1 MRELNSLIGKIR
13 STNYKSIKSIYED
26 YDVEGNVRI
35 TPEVITNL
43 INQSHT
49 FHDRVIILTAI
60 IDDINDV
67 TKEIREAIISNKET
81 LNFILRVTLL
91 DNKDLEVVEESED
104 GWHTYTI
111 EGTKVENKIVRL
123 YNKALTEFESL
134 N

>member
-43 INQSHT
+43 INRSHT

>member
-1 MRELNSLIGKIR
+1 MAK
-13 STNYKSIKSIYED
+13 D
-26 YDVEGNVRI
+26 
-35 TPEVITNL
+35 
-43 INQSHT
+43 
-49 FHDRVIILTAI
+49 
-60 IDDINDV
+60 
-67 TKEIREAIISNKET
+67 KEIREAIISNKET

>member
-1 MRELNSLIGKIR
+1 MRELNSLISKIR

-26 YDVEGNVRI
+26 YDVEENVRI

-81 LNFILRVTLL
+81 LKFILRVNLL
-91 DNKDLEVVEESED
+91 NNKDLEVVEESED

-123 YNKALTEFESL
+123 YNKAVTEFESL

>member
-26 YDVEGNVRI
+26 YDVEQNVRI
-35 TPEVITNL
+35 TPVVITNL
-43 INQSHT
+43 INRSHT

>member
-1 MRELNSLIGKIR
+1 MRELNSLIAKIR

-43 INQSHT
+43 INRSHN
-49 FHDRVIILTAI
+49 FQDRVIILTAI

-123 YNKALTEFESL
+123 YNKAVTEFESL

>member
-1 MRELNSLIGKIR
+1 MRELNSLIDKIR

-26 YDVEGNVRI
+26 YDVEQNVRI

-104 GWHTYTI
+104 GWYTYTI
-111 EGTKVENKIVRL
+111 NGTKVENKIVKL
-123 YNKALTEFESL
+123 YNKAVAEFESL

>member
-1 MRELNSLIGKIR
+1 MRELNSLIAKIR

-43 INQSHT
+43 INRSHN
-49 FHDRVIILTAI
+49 FQDRVIILTAI

>member
-1 MRELNSLIGKIR
+1 M
-13 STNYKSIKSIYED
+13 
-26 YDVEGNVRI
+26 
-35 TPEVITNL
+35 
-43 INQSHT
+43 
-49 FHDRVIILTAI
+49 
-60 IDDINDV
+60 

-104 GWHTYTI
+104 GWYTYTI
-111 EGTKVENKIVRL
+111 NGTKVENKIVRL

>member
-1 MRELNSLIGKIR
+1 MRELNSLIDKIR

-26 YDVEGNVRI
+26 YDVEQNVRI

-67 TKEIREAIISNKET
+67 TKEIRDVIISNKET

-91 DNKDLEVVEESED
+91 NKKDLEVVEENED
-104 GWHTYTI
+104 GWYTYTI
-111 EGTKVENKIVRL
+111 EGTKVENKIVKL
-123 YNKALTEFESL
+123 YNKAVAEFESL